1 MNKIKQT
8 TRLNKRGERICM
20 SYVLTFISG
29 VIVGVVSIVIVAVAK
44 VSGQCDD
51 LRDNQANDLDK
62 HQINDKV

>member
-1 MNKIKQT
+1 
-8 TRLNKRGERICM
+8 M

-29 VIVGVVSIVIVAVAK
+29 VIIGGFIGIVVMAVAK
-44 VSGQCDD
+44 VSGQCDN